1 MSSYKISCRIVLLF
15 FCFIVFLKVI
25 LLSRILVFV
34 CSIGV
39 SAGLGAIFLMPQYFF
54 IISSFIILLIS
65 FTVFYILKK
74 KETKYNSFLFLISP
88 LILIFSALAA
98 SVFLNNNL
106 LKFSF
111 AILVGIILFLYMENL
126 FSYFHI
132 PTKYNIYSLE
142 NISGYINLVSMFFI
156 SSSFYGFKIS
166 LGIEIISYWFLCLL
180 VIMIFLIVILLLQ
193 TFWINKISIKLNKNY
208 IIVISIMLIQIYF
221 IIFFLPSA
229 FYVNSTIFVLSYY
242 IITGLAR
249 YKLLNKLEKTVII
262 KYITVSFIMFLLLLV
277 STKWI

>member
-1 MSSYKISCRIVLLF
+1 M
-15 FCFIVFLKVI
+15 I

-34 CSIGV
+34 CAIGV

-111 AILVGIILFLYMENL
+111 AILVGMVLFLYMENL

-156 SSSFYGFKIS
+156 SSSFYGLKI
-166 LGIEIISYWFLCLL
+166 LFAIEINSFWFLCLL
-180 VIMIFLIVILLLQ
+180 VIMIFLIIIILLQ

-229 FYVNSTIFVLSYY
+229 FYVNSAIFVLSYY

-249 YKLLNKLEKTVII
+249 YKLLNKLEKAVII
-262 KYITVSFIMFLLLLV
+262 KYITMSFIMFLLLLV